1 MVRVSNNCGAAN
13 SGLQKGCSSLTVGSS
28 TIAGVDTVITR
39 TGAWNTGVERIES
52 SILSSHGRF
61 VGGLA
66 EMLSIKKVLNNPINR
81 NENTL
86 KGLITE
92 DLKGL

>member
-1 MVRVSNNCGAAN
+1 MARVSNNCGAAN
-13 SGLQKGCSSLTVGSS
+13 SSLQKGCSSLTVGSN

-52 SILSSHGRF
+52 SMLSKHGRF

-66 EMLSIKKVLNNPINR
+66 AVLSITIVLNNPINR